1 LHSSVVETVWVL
13 LEELCLLAGLG
24 LTCNQQVEMLATVSF
39 PKHKF
44 VFFVLNQTD
53 LLDEGLELLVEEQVE
68 TSQGAKG
75 NRLAREQP
83 VVLVEQTLPKEFD
96 IDGQKPP
103 LSVDEDILGMLL
115 LLQIPQQQ

>member
-1 LHSSVVETVWVL
+1 
-13 LEELCLLAGLG
+13 
-24 LTCNQQVEMLATVSF
+24 MLATVSF